1 MIKSLGGWPVATPG
15 WDPDSNSVPSLEK
28 LIAMLKRQFTLGVLL
43 EEWIGPD
50 DKHSENNVIQ
60 VGELLIITILL
71 PVNISLLIFE
81 MKEMGLFI
89 FYANFR

>member
-1 MIKSLGGWPVATPG
+1 MIKALGGWPVATPG

-60 VGELLIITILL
+60 VSIWQKYYLLLYY
-71 PVNISLLIFE
+71 
-81 MKEMGLFI
+81 
-89 FYANFR
+89 FY

>member
-1 MIKSLGGWPVATPG
+1 MIKDLGGWPVATPN
-15 WDPDSNSVPSLEK
+15 WDPDSDSVPSLEK

-60 VGELLIITILL
+60 VRIWLNYVLVQYYF
-71 PVNISLLIFE
+71 PQY
-81 MKEMGLFI
+81 
-89 FYANFR
+89 FY